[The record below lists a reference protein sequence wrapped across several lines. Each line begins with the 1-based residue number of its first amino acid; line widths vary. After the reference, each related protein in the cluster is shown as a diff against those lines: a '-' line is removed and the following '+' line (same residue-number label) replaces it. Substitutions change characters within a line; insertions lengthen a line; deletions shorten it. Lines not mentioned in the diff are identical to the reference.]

1 MTGDPIIY
9 TLKDSHVEHG
19 NDNGRQ
25 RTEGIF
31 CLFMIL
37 QLLGFYMNIAQ
48 KIKDFF
54 KSAPKEICKPGYNA
68 VEKVI
73 SAITFVFDCIY
84 RVLLEFSKLVI
95 LVIVIIV
102 SIEVF
107 GRLLFHKSLM
117 WSEEVALLLMVW
129 TAFIAMAI
137 GVEKGLHIAITIFF
151 NMFPKKVQPVITKFN
166 TCATI
171 FFGWILLYYGI
182 RLARM
187 TWTSTLPATQW
198 PAGTAYSMMPV
209 AGIFIIYFALTD
221 LLGLKKYRHLKVEG
235 ETEGKTDQQI
245 VEEMRESKKNETAEP
260 AADGGN
266 ANV

>member
-1 MTGDPIIY
+1 MNRII
-9 TLKDSHVEHG
+9 E
-19 NDNGRQ
+19 
-25 RTEGIF
+25 
-31 CLFMIL
+31 
-37 QLLGFYMNIAQ
+37 

-54 KSAPKEICKPGYNA
+54 KSAPEEICKPGYNA
-68 VEKVI
+68 AEKVV
-73 SAITFVFDCIY
+73 SAVTFVFDCIY

-107 GRLLFHKSLM
+107 GRLLLHKSLM

-137 GVEKGLHIAITIFF
+137 GVEKNLHIAITIFF
-151 NMFPKKVQPVITKFN
+151 NMFPKKVQFLIAKFN

-171 FFGWILLYYGI
+171 FFGYILVYYGV
-182 RLARM
+182 RLAKM
-187 TWTSTLPATQW
+187 TWSSTLPATQW

-209 AGIFIIYFALTD
+209 AGAFIIYFALTD
-221 LLGLKKYRHLKVEG
+221 LLGLKKYRHLKIEG
-235 ETEGKTDQQI
+235 ESDGKTDQQI
-245 VEEMRESKKNETAEP
+245 IEEMRESKKSEKGAVNS
-260 AADGGN
+260 AAAVDGGK

>member
-1 MTGDPIIY
+1 MNRII
-9 TLKDSHVEHG
+9 E
-19 NDNGRQ
+19 
-25 RTEGIF
+25 
-31 CLFMIL
+31 
-37 QLLGFYMNIAQ
+37 

-54 KSAPKEICKPGYNA
+54 KSAPEEICKPGYSTA
-68 VEKVI
+68 EKVI
-73 SAITFVFDCIY
+73 SAVTFVFDCIY
-84 RVLLEFSKLVI
+84 RILLEFSKFVI

-102 SIEVF
+102 SVEVF

-137 GVEKGLHIAITIFF
+137 GVEKNLHIAITLFF
-151 NMFPKKVQPVITKFN
+151 NMFPKKVQFVIAKFN

-171 FFGWILLYYGI
+171 FFGYILVYYGSK
-182 RLARM
+182 LTSM
-187 TWTSTLPATQW
+187 TWNSTLPATQW
-198 PAGTAYSMMPV
+198 PAGVAYSMMPV

-221 LLGLKKYRHLKVEG
+221 LFGLKKYRHLRIEG

-245 VEEMRESKKNETAEP
+245 VEEMRESKKSEKD
-260 AADGGN
+260 AAKAAANVDGGK

>member
-1 MTGDPIIY
+1 
-9 TLKDSHVEHG
+9 
-19 NDNGRQ
+19 
-25 RTEGIF
+25 
-31 CLFMIL
+31 
-37 QLLGFYMNIAQ
+37 MNIVQ

-54 KSAPKEICKPGYNA
+54 KSAPEEICKPEYNA
-68 VEKVI
+68 AEKVI

-102 SIEVF
+102 SVEVF

-137 GVEKGLHIAITIFF
+137 GVEKDLHIAITIFF
-151 NMFPKKVQPVITKFN
+151 NMFPKPVQFVIAKFN

-171 FFGWILLYYGI
+171 FFGYILVYYGI
-182 RLARM
+182 KLTQM
-187 TWTSTLPATQW
+187 TWSSTLPATQW
-198 PAGTAYSMMPV
+198 PAGTKYSMMPV
-209 AGIFIIYFALTD
+209 AGIFILYFALTD
-221 LLGLKKYRHLKVEG
+221 LLGLKKYRHPKIEG
-235 ETEGKTDQQI
+235 ESDGKTDQQI
-245 VEEMRESKKNETAEP
+245 VEEMRVNKQAEALAGKSAQTN
-260 AADGGN
+260 AANVDGGN